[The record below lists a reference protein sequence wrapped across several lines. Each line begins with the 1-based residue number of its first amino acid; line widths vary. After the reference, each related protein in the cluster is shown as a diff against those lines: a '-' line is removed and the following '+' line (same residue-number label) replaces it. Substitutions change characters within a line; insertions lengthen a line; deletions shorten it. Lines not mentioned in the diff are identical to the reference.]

1 MSYIKL
7 FEDYS
12 RPGPYSI
19 WPKQSHS
26 KVVKVIRTLDPEDD
40 KDLEEIKKAVESA
53 FQRKNWFTGWMINGK
68 ADVPRNTEVF
78 FAEVLRPD
86 GIPEILFFDGFETD
100 DHELGT
106 VAAETQDGKY
116 EFLLNAT
123 ANRDGDYEID
133 YPLEMEWYRKRPSSS
148 SK

>member
-26 KVVKVIRTLDPEDD
+26 KGVKIIRTLSPKDEDD
-40 KDLEEIKKAVESA
+40 LQEIKKAVESA
-53 FQRKNWFTGWMINGK
+53 FLRKNWFTGWVTNGK
-68 ADVPRNTEVF
+68 ADIPKNTDVF

-86 GIPEILFFDGFETD
+86 GKLEILFFDDFQLD

-116 EFLLNAT
+116 EFSLNAT
-123 ANRDGDYEID
+123 VDREGDYEID